1 MTTKDLTDLLKGELT
16 NEIANYIKSENPF
29 PETMI
34 NWLSELILL
43 MCVIF
48 SIAFSIFLFLVLGEE
63 MLALFIGLWAPT
75 IMSLINYINIK
86 FKK

>member
-1 MTTKDLTDLLKGELT
+1 
-16 NEIANYIKSENPF
+16 
-29 PETMI
+29 
-34 NWLSELILL
+34 

-75 IMSLINYINIK
+75 IMGLINYINIK

>member
-1 MTTKDLTDLLKGELT
+1 MKIMR
-16 NEIANYIKSENPF
+16 NRIP
-29 PETMI
+29 
-34 NWLSELILL
+34 LSELILL

-63 MLALFIGLWAPT
+63 MLALLWAPT

-86 FKK
+86 FKR

>member
-1 MTTKDLTDLLKGELT
+1 MKIMR
-16 NEIANYIKSENPF
+16 NRIP
-29 PETMI
+29 
-34 NWLSELILL
+34 LSELILL
-43 MCVIF
+43 MWVIF

-75 IMSLINYINIK
+75 IMGLINYINIK